1 MGSPR
6 RAARSPEAAHVN
18 TTDTVRVDEAIVR
31 VLQAEQ
37 AARDAVAQCAI
48 DAERLR
54 QEARARAKA
63 IAERAA
69 LRVAHVHER
78 TDAALHATVER
89 LNAERAAL
97 QRPAA
102 PDPDE
107 PARVARALDW
117 LAAEL
122 TGGLE

>member
-1 MGSPR
+1 M
-6 RAARSPEAAHVN
+6 
-18 TTDTVRVDEAIVR
+18 DTADTGTVDQAIVR

-37 AARDAVAQCAI
+37 SAREAVARCAA

-54 QEARARAKA
+54 QDARARARA

-69 LRVAHVHER
+69 ERVARVHTWTEAR
-78 TDAALHATVER
+78 LRSEVER
-89 LNAERAAL
+89 LNAQREAL
-97 QRPAA
+97 LQPEP

-107 PARVARALDW
+107 PGRVARALDR

-122 TGGLE
+122 TGDAE